1 MDPLYLD
8 ALATLETA
16 GGRKTI
22 KGPNGEDSFNLYNI
36 KDFSGKGYRARDKA
50 EGSNDAYRVY
60 ASADE
65 SKADLIGLLS
75 RKYPAALEAQSPQQ
89 FAEALKAGGY
99 ATDPKY
105 VEKFVAVAGS
115 LAGRSDAVGDVQA
128 PAAPTPAPAAD
139 RSLAGLYA
147 AAQGPR
153 PPKQFPM
160 KKTAAAVAA
169 LGTIA
174 PLRDKHDTEDA
185 WFTRATEQS
194 VDAYKAKSEADQQSL
209 LDIARASWM
218 ATFGGAVAK
227 ELSRPEYAP
236 DNVPVTEEELVGY
249 TVEEQD
255 LIRSGN
261 SVAERNR
268 YRFEIDNARE
278 NLREAGKSGLGWAI
292 AGGMIAGAPEAIAAG
307 GMTTALLARAGLGSL
322 ALAEQGRRAA
332 ALGSLAVEN
341 VGVGAAMTAG
351 LDYLTPDVHL
361 QDYIIG
367 ALGDSLGMALHA
379 PRILAGS
386 RSVESEALGRI
397 LDDAAQSKK
406 ADIDTARKELGSSAT
421 PAEVNK
427 RAQQLQGERLRLTLE
442 AQRTEL
448 SADRKLLPDDVN
460 EELLGDAA
468 EAKPSEPSPLFRGVT
483 QAWDESA
490 RQDIEFW
497 SPDAAHAG
505 KYAGDNGQVV
515 FTTQRPKNPRVIDE
529 ADYNLGVLES
539 AYADRAT
546 DGVVVMRDGKELL
559 VATFNKPALSKV
571 GGPDADLQL
580 PPLSDDIAAASGID
594 PRFLNM
600 PYNGTGLLNE
610 RVLNTTQLRNVGNA
624 TEGNLRAAWNR
635 NNPYGVRDITLFERD
650 FGAGYDRTLQDA
662 PERAVHLVN
671 ADKVT
676 PEQHKLALWLHKNF
690 LPDQRI
696 VLMDL
701 DATPYGKKAGNASTR
716 GLAWAIGADINL
728 ISFRSSNDKWQHTM
742 IHEFGHIIFNR
753 HVHLLKGQI
762 KDGFM
767 SVYDAWLKRYAGTSG
782 ENPAQGMSSAVDA
795 AVRRGP
801 VASEATLH
809 ALGHQGPEGF
819 IPSLMDVMTGI
830 VQKMSKDVHAVD
842 ANGRKYGTDYIPNVR
857 EFSAEQFTKYIE
869 AAVADVLDWKPASI
883 PETVRKFFKALWE
896 QFATLFNRA
905 KQAGLIAPEEGVVNF
920 FESVRKS
927 AKSSETMRKRVQ
939 AGKDPYG
946 HDADAAAGHEP
957 WQADAA
963 PPQSDGPDLMAVP
976 AGPRTDADIIHDY
989 GLDTLA
995 ADSTAQKATLKAMVH
1010 LYRKAEAYPM
1020 PDEARMS
1027 KLLSAA
1033 PMQWA
1038 APTALSLMR
1047 SKNPVARMVAA
1058 ELLESGGGAGG
1069 RKTSAAIAKWMN
1081 EREFMGN
1088 AVNDFQ
1094 RHYTAWRNANGG
1106 NVREDFLG
1114 GKKFEEFNK
1123 LVAVE
1128 LENRLRGR
1136 NVVSDA
1142 TVSDAADVLTAAYD
1156 RMRVKQRW
1164 VKTPGWAALPETSE
1178 GYMPHRMS
1186 AGKVRAMTP
1195 DQGRVLHSVLSEQFQ
1210 RIEGFDQ
1217 AFSQRLASKYIGIMR
1232 QRGTAGYSAPIG
1244 VHSAEAADIVEQA
1257 AQAMGMTKAEADA
1270 LAKRIKR
1277 AAPKHTQH
1285 RLDLDLTQTYM
1296 ADGQPFRLLDLFETD
1311 QLTLLRSQVGR
1322 VSGEVA
1328 LVRHG
1333 IMGSTG
1339 MKLLRQALDFGT
1351 AEGKATNH
1359 ELEAFDQVAA
1369 EMLGQPFG
1377 KQAGKWLDRALMFNS
1392 LASLGGM
1399 GFNQLAETLNGAVS
1413 LGVRHAL
1420 ASVGSFRRLRSEIIA
1435 LSKGQSVNNPII
1447 GSLETYGAEFGTD
1460 HYKLVFPFDRADRN
1474 HEVYGAETLGV
1485 ADRLLRAGSH
1495 LQGKMSLWRAISSA
1509 QERGMAEQIVHKALR
1524 YIRDGKSSKALADM
1538 GIDQQM
1544 IASIRQDL
1552 GTAARFDSRGRLT
1565 AFDITKLSDQVV
1577 ADAFV
1582 QAVHRGTKQIIQG
1595 SFIGET
1601 GKWAHSG
1608 LLKMMTQFRT
1618 FSLVAIDKQWNRQ
1631 VGNHGTAAAL
1641 GILLGTMSFAAPIV
1655 MIRAGLASIGRE
1667 DQDKYLERRLHPV
1680 NIARETLNYVALSGL
1695 SGDLLDALSA
1705 VAGYQPTG
1713 GRTGA
1718 NKSFAG
1724 NVVAPVVGKVN
1735 DLWGAVQNTR
1745 DGTNV
1750 HDLAQQMP
1758 FARLPW
1764 LYPAVNSLKPE

>member
-1 MDPLYLD
+1 M
-8 ALATLETA
+8 
-16 GGRKTI
+16 
-22 KGPNGEDSFNLYNI
+22 
-36 KDFSGKGYRARDKA
+36 
-50 EGSNDAYRVY
+50 
-60 ASADE
+60 
-65 SKADLIGLLS
+65 
-75 RKYPAALEAQSPQQ
+75 Q
-89 FAEALKAGGY
+89 
-99 ATDPKY
+99 
-105 VEKFVAVAGS
+105 
-115 LAGRSDAVGDVQA
+115 
-128 PAAPTPAPAAD
+128 
-139 RSLAGLYA
+139 
-147 AAQGPR
+147 
-153 PPKQFPM
+153 
-160 KKTAAAVAA
+160 A

-174 PLRDKHDTEDA
+174 PLRAAGDTEDA
-185 WFTRATEQS
+185 WFTRSTEQAN
-194 VDAYKAKSEADQQSL
+194 DAYKAKSEADQQSL
-209 LDIARASWM
+209 LDIARAQWM
-218 ATFGGAVAK
+218 GTFGGAVAK
-227 ELSRPEYAP
+227 QLSRPEYEP
-236 DNVPVTEEELVGY
+236 DGVPVTEEELVGY

-261 SVAERNR
+261 SVAERAR

-278 NLREAGKSGLGWAI
+278 NMREAGKSGLGWAI
-292 AGGMIAGAPEAIAAG
+292 AGGMVAGAPEAIASG
-307 GMTTALLARAGLGSL
+307 GLTTAMLARMGLGSL

-332 ALGSLAVEN
+332 AVASLAAEN
-341 VGVGAAMTAG
+341 IGAGAALTAG

-386 RSVESEALGRI
+386 RSVEADALGRI
-397 LDDAAQSKK
+397 LDEAATSKK
-406 ADIDTARKELGSSAT
+406 TDIDLARKELGPDAE
-421 PAEVNK
+421 PAAVNQ
-427 RAQQLQGERLRLTLE
+427 RAQQLQAERLRLTLE

-448 SADRKLLPDDVN
+448 PADRRLLPDDVN
-460 EELLGDAA
+460 DELLGDTP
-468 EAKPSEPSPLFRGVT
+468 EAKVDGPQAMADFPS
-483 QAWDESA
+483 
-490 RQDIEFW
+490 
-497 SPDAAHAG
+497 
-505 KYAGDNGQVV
+505 
-515 FTTQRPKNPRVIDE
+515 
-529 ADYNLGVLES
+529 
-539 AYADRAT
+539 
-546 DGVVVMRDGKELL
+546 
-559 VATFNKPALSKV
+559 
-571 GGPDADLQL
+571 L
-580 PPLSDDIAAASGID
+580 PPSSADIAAASGLD
-594 PRFLNM
+594 EAWLNF
-600 PYNGTGLLNE
+600 PYTERGLVNE
-610 RVLNTTQLRNVGNA
+610 RVLNEHALSDIGNSTKA
-624 TEGNLRAAWNR
+624 NLAAGWR
-635 NNPYGVRDITLFERD
+635 RDNPQGARYIQYFEQNYGVN
-650 FGAGYDRTLQDA
+650 YDNMLKTS
-662 PERAVHLVN
+662 PERAVNFVN
-671 ADKVT
+671 ADGLGA
-676 PEQHKLALWLHKNF
+676 EQRKLAMWLHKTF
-690 LPDQRI
+690 LPDLR
-696 VLMDL
+696 VVVMDHNR
-701 DATPYGKKAGNASTR
+701 TPRGSAAKNEDGVAWDVGSDISVIAVKNNAE
-716 GLAWAIGADINL
+716 
-728 ISFRSSNDKWQHTM
+728 WQHTM
-742 IHEFGHIIFNR
+742 LHEFGHIIFNR
-753 HVHLLKGQI
+753 NVRIVKGAV

-767 SVYDAWLKRYAGTSG
+767 DVYSQWLKRYSGTHTDKPAAGFSKAT
-782 ENPAQGMSSAVDA
+782 DA

-801 VASEATLH
+801 GFSSVVGATL
-809 ALGHQGPEGF
+809 GVKGPEGF
-819 IPSLMDVMTGI
+819 IPSLMDVMMGI
-830 VQKMSKDVHAVD
+830 VNKASADPAKVTMS
-842 ANGRKYGTDYIPNVR
+842 GRAFGTEYIPNVK

-883 PETVRKFFKALWE
+883 PQSVKKFFAGLWNT
-896 QFATLFNRA
+896 FATLYNRIR
-905 KQAGLIAPEEGVVNF
+905 QAGLMAPEDGVVQF
-920 FESVRKS
+920 YEAIRKS
-927 AKSSETMRKRVQ
+927 AKASETMRKRVDS
-939 AGKDPYG
+939 GKDAYG
-946 HDADAAAGHEP
+946 HAHEP
-957 WQADAA
+957 WQADAEPDA
-963 PPQSDGPDLMAVP
+963 MLDGPSAMATGP
-976 AGPRTDADIIHDY
+976 APTRTDADIIHDY

-995 ADSTAQKATLKAMVH
+995 ADSTAQRATLKAMVH

-1027 KLLSAA
+1027 KLLSSA
-1033 PMQWA
+1033 PLQWA

-1069 RKTSAAIAKWMN
+1069 RRTSAAIAKWMN

-1088 AVNDFQ
+1088 TVNDFQ

-1106 NVREDFLG
+1106 NVREDFIG

-1142 TVSDAADVLTAAYD
+1142 AVSDAADVLTAAYD

-1195 DQGRVLHSVLSEQFQ
+1195 DQGRVLHSVLAEQFQ

-1285 RLDLDLTQTYM
+1285 RLDLDLTQTYT

-1359 ELEAFDQVAA
+1359 ELEAFDQVSA
-1369 EMLGQPFG
+1369 ELLGQPFG
-1377 KQAGKWLDRALMFNS
+1377 KQAGKWLDRALQFNA

-1435 LSKGQSVNNPII
+1435 LSKGQAVNNPII
-1447 GSLETYGAEFGTD
+1447 SSLETYGAEFGTD

-1495 LQGKMSLWRAISSA
+1495 LQGKLSLWRAISST

-1524 YIRDGKSSKALADM
+1524 YIREGKDSKALGDM

-1552 GTAARFDSRGRLT
+1552 GTAATFDSRGRLT

-1608 LLKMMTQFRT
+1608 LLKMLTQFRT

-1641 GILLGTMSFAAPIV
+1641 GIMLGTMSFAAPIV

-1705 VAGYQPTG
+1705 VSGYQPTG
-1713 GRTGA
+1713 GRTGT

-1735 DLWGAVQNTR
+1735 DLWGAIQNTR